1 MPGKTR
7 FLAPPAAGGAE
18 PVNSRVRLFGTRS
31 RRFEDQLK
39 QKKERTAEGRFVLF
53 GASNRTRTCDTIG
66 QKHSRTASLGA
77 LALLLVS
84 SCSAAAGGAEPVN
97 SRVRPFG
104 TQYRRFESRFRYKNN
119 DPSARDGSLFWNWVP
134 KSNPRSK
141 RVKGHVLL
149 SFLL

>member
-84 SCSAAAGGAEPVN
+84 SCSAPPYFCHWQREGLSQLTAACVRLVHSIAGLNPV
-97 SRVRPFG
+97 SDIKTTTHPQGMDRCFG
-104 TQYRRFESRFRYKNN
+104 TGCRNRTPDQR
-119 DPSARDGSLFWNWVP
+119 G
-134 KSNPRSK
+134 
-141 RVKGHVLL
+141 
-149 SFLL
+149 